1 MAVFRR
7 VLVDHCR
14 DGLAAGEA
22 ELHDVGKLAVRI
34 VNRIVIGDYKSFQC
48 VSYTI
53 KFNQTTR
60 TSFSLGGEHFY
71 TLRLGGSSLLEYCLN
86 I

>member
-22 ELHDVGKLAVRI
+22 ELHDVGELPAGVVHRE
-34 VNRIVIGDYKSFQC
+34 VVGDD
-48 VSYTI
+48 
-53 KFNQTTR
+53 
-60 TSFSLGGEHFY
+60 
-71 TLRLGGSSLLEYCLN
+71 
-86 I
+86 